1 MVPACYLRP
10 LPYAAQLQNVV
21 VEVFG
26 LPKLLA
32 KAYGTRSMRCGG
44 GTALL
49 AVGITGS
56 DRRDISFWYSES
68 SERRL
73 LRANAIGRARSLL
86 AKGVTSL

>member
-1 MVPACYLRP
+1 MVSACYLRP

-49 AVGITGS
+49 AIGITGS
-56 DRRDISFWYSES
+56 DRRDIGFWTSES
-68 SERRL
+68 SERRY
-73 LRANAIGRARSLL
+73 LRTHAIGRARSLL

>member
-1 MVPACYLRP
+1 MEWPRRATCE
-10 LPYAAQLQNVV
+10 PYAAQLQNAVV
-21 VEVFG
+21 KVLG

-49 AVGITGS
+49 AVGVTGS
-56 DRRDISFWYSES
+56 DRRDIGFWSSES
-68 SERRL
+68 SERRY

-86 AKGVTSL
+86 ATGATFL